1 MVEDKCNVYQR
12 SSKES
17 EISDLEERT
26 LSVFSAQYSMQHEV
40 ARQTVCRTKTDCW
53 KIRKLTS
60 TREGESERLE
70 TLYWS
75 LELTEITLVGTTYN
89 TIRNSKSGGC

>member
-40 ARQTVCRTKTDCW
+40 ARQRSVHKDG
-53 KIRKLTS
+53 L
-60 TREGESERLE
+60 LE
-70 TLYWS
+70 DQ
-75 LELTEITLVGTTYN
+75 EIDFD
-89 TIRNSKSGGC
+89 KGG